1 MKMTSGGR
9 FAGKVAVVL
18 GGSSGIG
25 FAASRRLHDEGAT
38 VVMASRRVD
47 VGVAAAA
54 SFASEQAL
62 FHKTDITVR
71 TELDALFAITNE
83 RFGRLD
89 VLINSAGAAILGPVG
104 ALQSKHW
111 HHLINVN
118 LHGVFEACQSA
129 LPHLRATVAAG
140 LGSGAAIVNVTSI
153 SASAG
158 DRGMPAYNAAK
169 AGALNFTRSLALELA
184 PEKIRVNAVS
194 PGAVDTPLSAA
205 TARNPAI
212 AAVFG
217 AAIPLGRFGRP
228 EEVAAAI
235 AFLAADEASFI
246 TGANLVVDGGIT
258 ASTGHP
264 DMVELFE
271 MEGKARAT

>member
-1 MKMTSGGR
+1 MTVAGR

-18 GGSSGIG
+18 GGTSGIG
-25 FAASRRLHDEGAT
+25 LAASRRLHDEGAS
-38 VVMASRRVD
+38 VVMAARRAD
-47 VGVAAAA
+47 TGAAAAA
-54 SFASEQAL
+54 SFSSGRIL
-62 FHKTDITVR
+62 FSKADITVR
-71 TELDALFAITNE
+71 AELDALFAAARE

-89 VLINSAGAAILGPVG
+89 ILVNSAGAAILGPAG

-129 LPHLRATVAAG
+129 LPHLRAAIAAG
-140 LGSGAAIVNVTSI
+140 PGSGAAIVNVASI
-153 SASAG
+153 SALAG

-169 AGALNFTRSLALELA
+169 AGVLNFTRSLALELA

-194 PGAVDTPLSAA
+194 PGAVDTPLAAA
-205 TARNPAI
+205 TARNPRI
-212 AAVFG
+212 AAAFG

-246 TGANLVVDGGIT
+246 TGANLVVDGGVT

-264 DMVELFE
+264 DLVELFK
-271 MEGKARAT
+271 MEGKA